1 MSIAPIRILGID
13 PGLRHTG
20 WGMIE
25 CAGSRLAFLACGTVH
40 SNDKLSLAD
49 RLRQLHE
56 GLMEVIHLHRPD
68 EAAVEETFVNRDP
81 QSALR
86 LGQAR
91 GVALV
96 APSLAG
102 LQVAEYAASIPIHMK
117 IRGMREK
124 HVLREATR
132 DVLIPQVYDRQ
143 KHPFTTPPIKIGED
157 DAMLE
162 LFGDVFAS
170 RALDNQPIFEP
181 AAVRDLFDSLKD
193 KTPEERLGLDGLLNR
208 ILSMTL
214 MNERFG
220 MSA

>member
-1 MSIAPIRILGID
+1 MEMAHSIEGRVP
-13 PGLRHTG
+13 
-20 WGMIE
+20 
-25 CAGSRLAFLACGTVH
+25 FLDH
-40 SNDKLSLAD
+40 K
-49 RLRQLHE
+49 
-56 GLMEVIHLHRPD
+56 
-68 EAAVEETFVNRDP
+68 
-81 QSALR
+81 
-86 LGQAR
+86 
-91 GVALV
+91 
-96 APSLAG
+96 
-102 LQVAEYAASIPIHMK
+102 VAEYAASIPIHMK